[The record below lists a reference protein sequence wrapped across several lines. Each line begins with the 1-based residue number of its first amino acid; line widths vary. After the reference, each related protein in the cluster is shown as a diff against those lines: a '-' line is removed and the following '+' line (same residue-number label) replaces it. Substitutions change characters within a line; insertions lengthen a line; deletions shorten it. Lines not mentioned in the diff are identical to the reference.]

1 MKNLFIKLTG
11 KPNKNSSKED
21 RTDAKD
27 KENARL
33 QAENASLKK
42 ELEKSKKVINYIL
55 DDFIR
60 LKDESARLYS
70 SYRLWLSSITSADGA
85 THANYALVLE
95 ELMMKEK
102 RVP

>member
-1 MKNLFIKLTG
+1 MNKFIKLTG

-33 QAENASLKK
+33 QAENASLEK

-60 LKDESARLYS
+60 LKDENARLYG
-70 SYRLWLSSITSADGA
+70 LWLSSITSAA
-85 THANYALVLE
+85 HANYALVLE

-102 RVP
+102 RIP

>member
-1 MKNLFIKLTG
+1 MKFIKLTG

-21 RTDAKD
+21 QTDAKD

-33 QAENASLKK
+33 QAEIASLKK

-60 LKDESARLYS
+60 LKDEKDENARLYG
-70 SYRLWLSSITSADGA
+70 LWLSSITSADGA

-102 RVP
+102 RIP